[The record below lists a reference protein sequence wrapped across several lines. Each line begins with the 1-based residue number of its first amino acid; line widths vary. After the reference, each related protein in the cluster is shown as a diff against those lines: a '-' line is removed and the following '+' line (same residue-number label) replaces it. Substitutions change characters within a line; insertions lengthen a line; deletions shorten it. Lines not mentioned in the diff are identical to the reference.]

1 VHNGQRGHGA
11 GTIWHPNGLILT
23 NAHVAAN
30 RNLRVTLADG
40 RTFPAHLLARDPGL
54 DLAALAIDASDLPA
68 IELGRSQQLRPG
80 EWVLALGHPWGQIG
94 AATGGVVIDPC
105 ADLPEMETGRE
116 WLTVSLHLRPGHS
129 GGPLIDAQGRLVGI
143 NTMMNGPDV
152 GVAVPVHVVKRFL
165 RESLE
170 RETARV

>member
-1 VHNGQRGHGA
+1 MFSDATTQLVERIADALLDSGRANGGSMVCYA
-11 GTIWHPNGLILT
+11 GGE
-23 NAHVAAN
+23 
-30 RNLRVTLADG
+30 RS
-40 RTFPAHLLARDPGL
+40 
-54 DLAALAIDASDLPA
+54 IDASDLPA